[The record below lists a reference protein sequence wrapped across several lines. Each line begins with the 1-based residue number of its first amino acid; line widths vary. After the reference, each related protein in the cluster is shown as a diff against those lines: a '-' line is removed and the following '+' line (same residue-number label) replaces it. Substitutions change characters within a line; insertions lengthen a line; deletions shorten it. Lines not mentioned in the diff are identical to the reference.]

1 MTTKFQDES
10 GQVIVL
16 TALCLVVLLGFVG
29 IAIDVGLL
37 FRAKQNVRIAA
48 DAAAIAGALDLGY
61 GRSPTTG
68 ALNAAAANGVIDPAQ
83 VVVNSPPLHGYHLGT
98 GYVEVIITQP
108 NPTYFMRLFHFNSM
122 DVGARAVAGTGG
134 PGPACIYALGGTGIT
149 GSGSG
154 TISVPSCDV
163 DVNGGITLS
172 GSNTIVAHK
181 VSIVGSYT
189 HSGSA
194 SVTPAPVRFSG
205 ATDPLASLVQ
215 PTPSGCTNLPSTFPN
230 PVVPGCYNSITV
242 SGTKTMNLSP
252 GTYIINGNITASGS
266 LTITG
271 TGVTIFMTGGII
283 GSGAVGLNITAPT
296 SGAYN
301 GIALWISRTSSTGI
315 TLSGTTT
322 TNFQGIIYAPNSD
335 LTFSGS
341 TPLNLTSDLI
351 VRNMTF
357 SGSTS
362 IQNYAA
368 INTSTL
374 LGSGSGSGTFAL
386 VE

>member
-1 MTTKFQDES
+1 M
-10 GQVIVL
+10 IVL

-61 GRSPTTG
+61 GLSPTTG
-68 ALNAAAANGVIDPAQ
+68 ALNAAAANGITDPTQ
-83 VVVNSPPLHGYHLGT
+83 VVVNNPPLHGSHFGS

-108 NPTYFMRLFHFNSM
+108 NPTFFMQLFQFTSM
-122 DVGARAVAGTGG
+122 NVAARAVAGTSG
-134 PGPACIYALGGTGIT
+134 PGPACIYALGGVGIT
-149 GSGSG
+149 GSGTGS
-154 TISVPSCDV
+154 ISVPGCDI

-172 GSNTIVAHK
+172 GTTTIAANK
-181 VSIVGSYT
+181 VRIVGAYT
-189 HSGSA
+189 HSGLS

-215 PTPSGCTNLPSTFPN
+215 PTPTACTNLTTPFPN
-230 PVVPGCYNSITV
+230 PVTPGCYNSITV
-242 SGTKTMNLSP
+242 SGNKTINLSP
-252 GTYIINGNITASGS
+252 GTYVINGSITASGT

-271 TGVTIFMTGGII
+271 SGVTLFLTGGIV
-283 GSGAVGLNITAPT
+283 GSGNVGLNLVAPT
-296 SGAYN
+296 SGPYN

-335 LTFSGS
+335 LTVSGS

-357 SGSTS
+357 SGTTS

-368 INTSTL
+368 INTSTH